1 MKKEKMGEDEGET
14 GLMKSSRRERLK
26 KIKEQDAKYGAMY
39 EFKRGK
45 EAFQG
50 QYKNGVG

>member
-1 MKKEKMGEDEGET
+1 MKEKQGWWNPQE
-14 GLMKSSRRERLK
+14 ERNE

-39 EFKRGK
+39 EFKRSK

-50 QYKNGVG
+50 